1 VVAKFLPRLFLFPS
15 YERQSDVADYLPHTT
30 EDLEE
35 MLGFLGMDSL
45 EQLFAHIPAAVRLTQ
60 GLDLEPGQTE
70 PDVAEVFARYT
81 RANKAQATNLT
92 CFAGAGAYDHE
103 VPAVVKML
111 GSRSEFVTAY
121 TPYQP
126 EVAQGV
132 LQAIF
137 EYQTVV
143 SRLSG
148 LPIANASLYD
158 GATALVE
165 ALNMASGANGR
176 SKMVISSGV
185 HPHWRQ
191 VARTFARGTGHDIVE
206 VPLVDGVTNW
216 GSVDV
221 SGASAIVAS
230 YPNYLGV
237 LEDLSVAKS
246 LATSHDALFVLGAD
260 PVAAGVLKTAGQW
273 GADVFV
279 GEGQPFGT
287 PLAFGGPYLGLF
299 ACTLDQIRRLPG
311 RIVGET
317 VDSNDRRSFVT
328 TLRAREQDIRREK
341 ATSNVCTNQTLMA
354 VTAAIQLGWLGTN
367 GLREVATRC
376 AQGAH
381 FLCDEALKIDGVT
394 AASSQPFFR
403 EFALRLTRN
412 ATEVLSRMAGDGVLG
427 GLAVSALTGGD
438 DVSVH
443 SGIENVLLVTVTE
456 RRTREQIEH
465 YVDVLRKAVN
475 S

>member
-1 VVAKFLPRLFLFPS
+1 M
-15 YERQSDVADYLPHTT
+15 ADYLPHTKD
-30 EDLEE
+30 EVGS
-35 MLGFLGMDSL
+35 MLDFLGMTSL
-45 EQLFAHIPAAVRLTQ
+45 EQLFDHIPAAVRLST
-60 GLDLEPGQTE
+60 GLDLAPGQSE
-70 PDVAEVFARYT
+70 PDVADYFARLT
-81 RANKAQATNLT
+81 RANRAQSSSLT

-137 EYQTVV
+137 EYQTLL

-165 ALNMASGANGR
+165 ALNMASGATGR
-176 SKMVISSGV
+176 QKMIVSSGV
-185 HPHWRQ
+185 HPHWRA
-191 VARTFARGTGHDIVE
+191 VVRTFAAGTGHDIVE
-206 VPLVDGVTNW
+206 VPLVEGRTQWQD
-216 GSVDV
+216 VDFTD
-221 SGASAIVAS
+221 AAAIVAS

-237 LEDLSVAKS
+237 LEDLGVAKG
-246 LATSHDALFVLGAD
+246 LAVANDALFVVAAD
-260 PVAAGVLKTAGQW
+260 PVAAGVLRTAGEW

-279 GEGQPFGT
+279 AEGQPFGT

-299 ACTLDQIRRLPG
+299 ACSTNQVRRLPG

-317 VDSNDRRSFVT
+317 VDSNDRRAFVT

-354 VTAAIQLGWLGTN
+354 VTAAIQLGWLGTQ

-376 AQGAH
+376 TQGAH
-381 FLCDEALKIDGVT
+381 YLFDEALKIDGVT
-394 AASSQPFFR
+394 AATQAPFFR
-403 EFALRLTRN
+403 EFALRVPRS
-412 ATEVLSRMAGDGVLG
+412 AKDVLSSMCDDGVLG
-427 GLAVSALTGGD
+427 GL
-438 DVSVH
+438 SVAELCAGADPSIDEGEH
-443 SGIENVLLVTVTE
+443 VLLVTVTE
-456 RRTREQIEH
+456 RRTKEQIDH
-465 YVDVLRKAVN
+465 YVDTLRKAVR
-475 S
+475 

>member
-1 VVAKFLPRLFLFPS
+1 M
-15 YERQSDVADYLPHTT
+15 ADYLPHTSD
-30 EDLEE
+30 DLDE
-35 MLGFLGMDSL
+35 MLSFLGLDSL
-45 EQLFAHIPAAVRLTQ
+45 SHLFDHIPAAVKLAQ
-60 GLDLEPGQTE
+60 GLALAPGKTE
-70 PDVAEVFARYT
+70 PDVAEVFEGFT
-81 RANKAQATNLT
+81 KANRGQASLLT

-132 LQAIF
+132 LQALF
-137 EYQTVV
+137 EYQTLV

-148 LPIANASLYD
+148 LEIANASLYD

-165 ALNMASGANGR
+165 GLNMASGANGR
-176 SKMVISSGV
+176 SKMLVSAGV

-191 VARTFARGTGHDIVE
+191 VVRTFARGTGHEIVE
-206 VPLVDGVTNW
+206 VALRDGVTDW
-216 GSVDV
+216 SSVDAT
-221 SGASAIVAS
+221 GASAVVAS

-237 LEDLSVAKS
+237 MEDMSIAKDLAVAN
-246 LATSHDALFVLGAD
+246 DALFVLGAD
-260 PVAAGVLKTAGQW
+260 PVAAGVLKTAGAW

-287 PLAFGGPYLGLF
+287 ALSFGGPYLGLF
-299 ACTLDQIRRLPG
+299 ACSAEQVRRLPG

-354 VTAAIQLGWLGTN
+354 VTAAIQLGWLGTQ

-376 AQGAH
+376 AQGTH
-381 FLCDEALKIDGVT
+381 YLFDELRSVEGVSPV
-394 AASSQPFFR
+394 SSQPFFR
-403 EFALRLTRN
+403 EFAYRTN
-412 ATEVLSRMAGDGVLG
+412 TPASVVLERMANDEVLG
-427 GLAVSALTGGD
+427 GLSVAQLTGGPD
-438 DVSVH
+438 ASIEGDIDNVVLVS
-443 SGIENVLLVTVTE
+443 VTE
-456 RRTREQIEH
+456 RRTRAQIDH
-465 YVDVLRKAVN
+465 YVDVLRKVVR
-475 S
+475 

>member
-1 VVAKFLPRLFLFPS
+1 
-15 YERQSDVADYLPHTT
+15 VADYLPHTT

>member
-1 VVAKFLPRLFLFPS
+1 M
-15 YERQSDVADYLPHTT
+15 ADYLPHTKD
-30 EDLEE
+30 EVDS
-35 MLGFLGMDSL
+35 MLDFLGMTSL
-45 EQLFAHIPAAVRLTQ
+45 EQLFEHIPAAVRLST
-60 GLDLEPGQTE
+60 GLDLAPGQSE
-70 PDVAEVFARYT
+70 PDVADYFSRLT
-81 RANKAQATNLT
+81 RANRAQSSSLT

-137 EYQTVV
+137 EYQTMV

-165 ALNMASGANGR
+165 ALNMASGATGR
-176 SKMVISSGV
+176 QKMIVSSGV
-185 HPHWRQ
+185 HPHWRA
-191 VARTFARGTGHDIVE
+191 VVRTFAAGTGHDVVE
-206 VPLVDGVTNW
+206 VPLLEGRTQWQDVDLT
-216 GSVDV
+216 
-221 SGASAIVAS
+221 GAAAIVAS

-237 LEDLSVAKS
+237 LEDLGVAKG
-246 LATSHDALFVLGAD
+246 LAVAHDALFVVAAD
-260 PVAAGVLKTAGQW
+260 PVAAGVLRTAGEW

-279 GEGQPFGT
+279 AEGQPFGT

-299 ACTLDQIRRLPG
+299 ACSTDQVRRLPG

-317 VDSNDRRSFVT
+317 VDSNDRRAFVT

-354 VTAAIQLGWLGTN
+354 VTAAIQLGWLGTQ

-381 FLCDEALKIDGVT
+381 YLFDEALKIDGVS
-394 AASSQPFFR
+394 AATRAPFFR
-403 EFALRLTRN
+403 EFALRVPKR
-412 ATEVLSRMAGDGVLG
+412 AKDVLSSMCDDGVLG
-427 GLAVSALTGGD
+427 GL
-438 DVSVH
+438 SVGELCAGADPSIDEVEH
-443 SGIENVLLVTVTE
+443 VLLVTVTE
-456 RRTREQIEH
+456 RRTREQIDH
-465 YVDVLRKAVN
+465 YVDTLRKAVR
-475 S
+475 